1 MSVKVRKSFALL
13 ILSIICALFCFGCA
27 DANEAFEVVGESTF
41 TCVYNEETQK
51 YDVTVMGLAKN
62 NGDSAWETLSV
73 TFALYDEDGYRIGT
87 ATDFVSYVEAQGS
100 WRFSATGTANYPTA
114 SVKVVEFDGYEK
126 K

>member
-73 TFALYDEDGYRIGT
+73 TFALYDEDGYMIGT

>member
-13 ILSIICALFCFGCA
+13 ILSIVCTLFCFGCA
-27 DANEAFEVVGESTF
+27 DANEAFEVVGEPTF

-62 NGDSAWETLSV
+62 NGDSVWETLYVS
-73 TFALYDEDGYRIGT
+73 FALYDAEGYMVGT
-87 ATDFVSYVEAQGS
+87 ATDSVSYVDAQGS

-114 SVKVVEFDGYEK
+114 SVKFVEFEGYEK
-126 K
+126 N